1 MPIHLTKNYIN
12 ALQNP
17 MLTNLVEKKSP
28 PLIGVN
34 SSGPIRSDSN
44 EENQDEPSSKKSRTD
59 VRFYLVLFFYLRIV

>member
-1 MPIHLTKNYIN
+1 
-12 ALQNP
+12 

-59 VRFYLVLFFYLRIV
+59 VRFYLVLFFYLQRV